1 MLTWRN
7 LALSALFLT
16 VSSSRSLTNHYFFS
30 VTIPQFSLFLNFRYF
45 SISVTFIN
53 FLSNFQI
60 GFYFHFQ
67 IELTFSDWIFLSPV
81 LYRTGHFSIMVIS
94 FDLCLQVY
102 FHFLIGLFFQFLN
115 FLIGIILPIRKETFF
130 HFLFGISFSI
140 LFYNSILFLII
151 LFILSFAISLT
162 VYNRISSDILLLQ
175 FNSFSCNTEII
186 LNLKMFWVCAES

>member
-1 MLTWRN
+1 MFFDCEL
-7 LALSALFLT
+7 
-16 VSSSRSLTNHYFFS
+16 VSQSYKPLFFS

-67 IELTFSDWIFLSPV
+67 IELTFSDWIFISPV

-130 HFLFGISFSI
+130 HFLIGISFPI
-140 LFYNSILFLII
+140 LFYIFPFFFFFSFYLSPFCSQSNIGFLPIFFLFFL
-151 LFILSFAISLT
+151 
-162 VYNRISSDILLLQ
+162 
-175 FNSFSCNTEII
+175 
-186 LNLKMFWVCAES
+186 